1 MSRGKKLGRGLKALL
16 GEEIEKDIFEI
27 DIDLIDTNE
36 NQPRKTFDQ
45 DSLVSLSD
53 SIKKYGVVQ
62 PIVVR
67 KKGERYELIAGERR
81 LRASKLASLT
91 KIPCVV
97 KDYNDREVSEIAL
110 IENLQREDLN
120 PIEEARAYEEIIE
133 KYELTQEEM
142 SKIVGKSRS
151 YIANVIRLL
160 AFPESIRKF
169 LEEKKLT
176 PGQARPLLALKTV
189 AEQLKLAKRII
200 EEGLSARQIEKILSE
215 KKPKVKEDVQ
225 IRTYLK
231 TLEEDLLMAIGS
243 NVKIKVGKG
252 KNAQKGTITISFKNE
267 EEFERITKLLKKD
280 GR

>member
-1 MSRGKKLGRGLKALL
+1 MSKGKKLGRGLKALL

-45 DSLVSLSD
+45 DSLVSLCD

-67 KKGERYELIAGERR
+67 KNGTRYELIAGERR

-215 KKPKVKEDVQ
+215 KKPKVKGDVQ

-231 TLEEDLLMAIGS
+231 TLENDLLMAIGS

-252 KNAQKGTITISFKNE
+252 RNAQKGTITISFKNE